1 MLVWFVMQNFVVF
14 STEECS
20 DFGFFVVRI
29 TTLGP
34 QKRFRKRDYRIN
46 TNLAFESD
54 VQEHSYAPVKQS
66 FPTSFSAINGK
77 NSGGQVPI
85 GSFQVN
91 SSYLNSLI

>member
-1 MLVWFVMQNFVVF
+1 MWVCDVDFAVF

-20 DFGFFVVRI
+20 DFGFFVVVRI

-54 VQEHSYAPVKQS
+54 V
-66 FPTSFSAINGK
+66 
-77 NSGGQVPI
+77 
-85 GSFQVN
+85 
-91 SSYLNSLI
+91 